1 MDIRE
6 KLNVLGQAAQY
17 DDLMSRG
24 FFAPPE
30 ADDRPVRDMTPCV
43 SHLTTPDGRRKPI
56 LKVLQTSACENN
68 CHYCAFRAGR
78 DFRRVTLPPD
88 ELAHA
93 FDLMYRSG
101 IVDGLFLSSGIIGT
115 ARTMDQM
122 IATAEL
128 IRGRYAYRGYIHLK
142 LLPGAETAHI
152 ERAVALADRVSV
164 NLEAP
169 TAPAL
174 AVLAP
179 QKRLDALTG
188 PLLAAHGI
196 IRGLRADDGGRRPAI
211 GGAGLGMSTQFVV
224 GPAGETDRELLSMA
238 QMLYRQAGLSRTYY
252 SAFSPIPRT
261 PLEEAAATDP
271 RREFRLYQADFL
283 LRQYGFAVEELPFD
297 ARGRLD
303 EGLDPKSAWARAH
316 PELFPLEVNRAAP
329 RELMRVPGIG
339 PKSARAIVVARRSSP
354 IRGLNELRRLGARA
368 DQAAPFILLA
378 GVRPPYQL
386 PLPLPP
392 GGASMGSL

>member
-1 MDIRE
+1 
-6 KLNVLGQAAQY
+6 
-17 DDLMSRG
+17 
-24 FFAPPE
+24 
-30 ADDRPVRDMTPCV
+30 
-43 SHLTTPDGRRKPI
+43 
-56 LKVLQTSACENN
+56 
-68 CHYCAFRAGR
+68 
-78 DFRRVTLPPD
+78 
-88 ELAHA
+88 
-93 FDLMYRSG
+93 MYRSG
-101 IVDGLFLSSGIIGT
+101 IVDGLFLSSGIVGT

-122 IATAEL
+122 IATTEL
-128 IRGRYAYRGYIHLK
+128 IRERYAYRGYIHLK

-152 ERAVALADRVSV
+152 ARAVALADRVSV

-169 TAPAL
+169 TADAL

-188 PLLAAHGI
+188 PLLAAHEI
-196 IRGLRADDGGRRPAI
+196 IGKLRADDGGRRPAS

-238 QMLYRQAGLSRTYY
+238 QMLYRQAGLARTYY
-252 SAFSPIPRT
+252 SAFNPVPRT
-261 PLEEAAATDP
+261 PLEEAAPTDP

-303 EGLDPKSAWARAH
+303 EALDPKAAWARAH

-339 PKSARAIVVARRSSP
+339 PKSAQAIVAARRLSP

-378 GVRPPYQL
+378 GVRPPYQP

-392 GGASMGSL
+392 GGAPMGRP